1 MCSKSG
7 HHQIIQYMDTPGVCV
22 CAHTHKVQH
31 ILNQRKSQARMSTTQ
46 QRGHKEHGGRLRGG
60 HFGGKW
66 TLVAE
71 LFSFGMAHQLKSFE
85 LLRLLTSPGTPVG
98 IETKDILREG
108 ENMSFQ
114 YQGYNTFYFML
125 FLGFIYYCCYCF
137 VIIICKFYFV
147 RLC

>member
-1 MCSKSG
+1 MGSIEMCSKSG
-7 HHQIIQYMDTPGVCV
+7 HHQIMQYMDTPE
-22 CAHTHKVQH
+22 HKVQH
-31 ILNQRKSQARMSTTQ
+31 ILSQRKSQARMSTTQ

-60 HFGGKW
+60 HSGGKW

-85 LLRLLTSPGTPVG
+85 LLRLLTSPGTSVG
-98 IETKDILREG
+98 IETKDIPREG

-114 YQGYNTFYFML
+114 YQGYN
-125 FLGFIYYCCYCF
+125 CCYCF

-147 RLC
+147 RLF